1 MSYALYMHFICIPP
15 FVNRETCIKLYR
27 MCCGIMKI
35 LMHASKIGKY
45 WYLVI
50 RGRILPFLRFLVHKM
65 NTSNI
70 NVKNIF
76 EWKELLIYFYY
87 LLRYLKISEVN
98 KFRNILS
105 LN

>member
-1 MSYALYMHFICIPP
+1 MHFTCTLFAFHS

-87 LLRYLKISEVN
+87 LLKYLKISEVN

-105 LN
+105 FN